1 MGMSLLLLFSHEVV
15 SNSFDAPWTIGS
27 CQAPLSMG
35 FSGQEYWSGLSFL
48 PAGDLSDPGIKPV
61 SPAAPAL
68 QADYLPLSQEEALRC
83 I

>member
-1 MGMSLLLLFSHEVV
+1 MHAKLLQPYLTCCDPIDCSL
-15 SNSFDAPWTIGS
+15 P
-27 CQAPLSMG
+27 G
-35 FSGQEYWSGLSFL
+35 FSSQEYWSGLPF
-48 PAGDLSDPGIKPV
+48 PPPRYLSDPGIKPV

>member
-1 MGMSLLLLFSHEVV
+1 MWVCVQSLSGVQIFVT
-15 SNSFDAPWTIGS
+15 PWTVAH
-27 CQAPLSMG
+27 QTPLSMR
-35 FSGQEYWSGLSFL
+35 FSWEEYWSGLPF
-48 PAGDLSDPGIKPV
+48 PPPRYLSDPGIKPV